1 MPTDLERI
9 EARHRLMMV
18 EGGAYCEI
26 CRGPDGGL
34 PNYRLIP
41 YPCDVLKLA
50 RALDEVRP
58 LLKLAA
64 FGEAT
69 DLMLEMGAASIERTL
84 HEVAGGDDAE

>member
-9 EARHRLMMV
+9 EARHLER
-18 EGGAYCEI
+18 
-26 CRGPDGGL
+26 
-34 PNYRLIP
+34 
-41 YPCDVLKLA
+41 CDLCLHGKQDHCATVKLA